1 MGFNSF
7 LDSHFLHQRVAK
19 FNSLN
24 QFFAIKNYPLSAVGP
39 LSIVKTLEAY
49 IESLYWKETKSCGF
63 NKV

>member
-49 IESLYWKETKSCGF
+49 IESLY
-63 NKV
+63 